1 MITDSN
7 IRSSSNKLRIS
18 DSLCFCDS
26 KLCYLKWNS
35 APQLFMCD
43 GMCTRNKG
51 NMLIGLNIEIRF
63 HKYNIHGKKLS
74 TFIWMVTIIT
84 FFYKKW
90 NQERH
95 IKQHKDSIYNVT
107 SYEYKH
113 MLTHLEIR
121 EVRAR
126 TAQTEIW
133 WAKVSMGILKSKT
146 QKCIFFKRYT
156 IYITVLD
163 QNNYGVEATKRK
175 AWEVSKICIL
185 LRFAIPLYSKAA
197 DT

>member
-84 FFYKKW
+84 FFFIRSETKKDTL
-90 NQERH
+90 NNTRIRFTMSRLIDINICLH
-95 IKQHKDSIYNVT
+95 I
-107 SYEYKH
+107 
-113 MLTHLEIR
+113 
-121 EVRAR
+121 
-126 TAQTEIW
+126 
-133 WAKVSMGILKSKT
+133 
-146 QKCIFFKRYT
+146 
-156 IYITVLD
+156 
-163 QNNYGVEATKRK
+163 
-175 AWEVSKICIL
+175 
-185 LRFAIPLYSKAA
+185 
-197 DT
+197 